1 MMARV
6 LALLA
11 LFHSAAAEASCVHVQ
26 NHAYGKECA
35 AWADG
40 MYYKTTEMQDG
51 KPIWQRGHG
60 HVPEWGDM
68 VRRPLPARRACA
80 APSRLQPGAR
90 PTAAV
95 TAAPSGAA
103 PRGAADAQAD
113 RSRLPQENKV
123 RLAYHADDNNWWI
136 EKNEEFGGAR
146 TAFAL
151 ASSSAFAHR

>member
-35 AWADG
+35 AWPDG
-40 MYYKTTEMQDG
+40 MYYKTSEMHDG

-68 VRRPLPARRACA
+68 VRRPLPPA
-80 APSRLQPGAR
+80 APAPCRREILPGAR
-90 PTAAV
+90 PTAALAA
-95 TAAPSGAA
+95 AAPHLREGRRRCSG
-103 PRGAADAQAD
+103 
-113 RSRLPQENKV
+113 
-123 RLAYHADDNNWWI
+123 
-136 EKNEEFGGAR
+136 
-146 TAFAL
+146 
-151 ASSSAFAHR
+151 